1 MERVTERFDQS
12 LDVRNF
18 VRVHTNLH
26 LLLKV
31 LFSDQQLLLFK
42 HQRHRSV
49 KSSSSSMSQSTE
61 DNLGK
66 DHTSLIRANAFKKLV
81 GFQARSKLDR
91 LLMEGIFGADP
102 SEKTRNISRIERSMQ
117 AFGQETTEM
126 MNYDD
131 NSRTQTASNMR
142 LDLSHRSDNTAR
154 RNQNNLRRTAD
165 HHPPRQTKLI
175 KESAW
180 RRD

>member
-61 DNLGK
+61 DNIGK

-81 GFQARSKLDR
+81 GFQANSKLDR

-102 SEKTRNISRIERSMQ
+102 SEKTRNMGRIERSMQ
-117 AFGQETTEM
+117 SFRQDTTEM
-126 MNYDD
+126 TNYD
-131 NSRTQTASNMR
+131 NSRTQFASNLR
-142 LDLSHRSDNTAR
+142 LDLSHRSDNIAR
-154 RNQNNLRRTAD
+154 RNQNSLRRTAD
-165 HHPPRQTKLI
+165 HPPRQAKLS
-175 KESAW
+175 KESAR

>member
-1 MERVTERFDQS
+1 MERVTTRFDQS

-18 VRVHTNLH
+18 VRVRQNLH

-49 KSSSSSMSQSTE
+49 KSSSSSMSESTD

-66 DHTSLIRANAFKKLV
+66 DHTSLIRANTFKKLV
-81 GFQARSKLDR
+81 GFQAKSKLDR
-91 LLMEGIFGADP
+91 LLMEGIFGADT
-102 SEKTRNISRIERSMQ
+102 SEKTRKMTSIERSMQ
-117 AFGQETTEM
+117 PFRQDTTEM
-126 MNYDD
+126 TNYN
-131 NSRTQTASNMR
+131 NSRTQTASNLR

-154 RNQNNLRRTAD
+154 RNKNSHRQTAD
-165 HHPPRQTKLI
+165 HPPRQTKLL